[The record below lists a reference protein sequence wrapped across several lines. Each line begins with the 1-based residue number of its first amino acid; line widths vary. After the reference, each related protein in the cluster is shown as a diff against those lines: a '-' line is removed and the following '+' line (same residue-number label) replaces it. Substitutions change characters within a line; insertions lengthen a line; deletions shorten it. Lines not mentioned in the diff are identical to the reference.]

1 MMLSTEPPSAELS
14 AAEIAEI
21 FRALPDAA
29 WLRLKKI
36 AQIRSA
42 AGALS
47 ADDLLQEALT
57 RALEGSRKCPRN
69 VGVFRFLDG
78 VMQSISSDDVKA
90 RMRRPEQTFSSM
102 GDDEAAFDA
111 PDGGPSAEQKIVDE
125 QAVSAIKKAMID
137 LFADDPVAQTIVEG
151 DMEDMKGEELRALTE
166 LDPKA
171 FASKRRFIRRQIER
185 AYPRGWNA

>member
-1 MMLSTEPPSAELS
+1 MLSTEPPSAELS

-69 VGVFRFLDG
+69 VSVFRFLDG